1 MIDVALVLPF
11 EDHRKASGLYWGSAE
26 AEVAAW
32 NWVKKALASPCEKVF
47 QNGLFDMH
55 RLWRTYGVPV
65 HNAAHDTM
73 LLHHALMPESP
84 KGLDYLG
91 SVYTSESAWKLGIR
105 LKHKGTIK
113 KED

>member
-1 MIDVALVLPF
+1 
-11 EDHRKASGLYWGSAE
+11 
-26 AEVAAW
+26 
-32 NWVKKALASPCEKVF
+32 
-47 QNGLFDMH
+47 LFDMH
-55 RLWRTYGVPV
+55 RLWRGYGIPV
-65 HNAAHDTM
+65 AHADHDTM
-73 LLHHALMPESP
+73 LLHHALQPESP